1 MPIFGRAV
9 VISDPAEIKQLFTT
23 GADTVDNLD
32 ANLGRILGPGSL
44 FALSG
49 EDHRR
54 VVALCRTYAH
64 ADIQLLRD
72 VKAAVLDGVRAFETY
87 EADVVELAGA
97 DLLTAL
103 RGAVDAVSL
112 YYRRLADHTRGHGI
126 TAADDPVVEPI
137 PPDRGLPGHGG
148 PLG

>member
-1 MPIFGRAV
+1 M
-9 VISDPAEIKQLFTT
+9 
-23 GADTVDNLD
+23 
-32 ANLGRILGPGSL
+32 
-44 FALSG
+44 
-49 EDHRR
+49 
-54 VVALCRTYAH
+54 H
-64 ADIQLLRD
+64 ADAQVLREVKHALL
-72 VKAAVLDGVRAFETY
+72 GGIRAFEQH